1 MKESKFVHQN
11 KEKWQE
17 FEKLSQSKEKNPDRL
32 SELYVQITDDLSYSK
47 TYYKNR
53 MVRAYLNN
61 LSQKVYLSIYK
72 TKKSPF
78 KNVLNFWQEEL
89 PYIIYQCRKELFLAL
104 IVFLLSTCIGAFSVL
119 QDADYAEIVTS
130 PSYVEMTK
138 ENIKNGDPMYVYKD
152 EDPLPMFLRIAWN
165 NIRVSFNVFVMG
177 VLAGVGTIFM
187 LIINGTMLGGFQF
200 FFYDKG
206 VFWESV
212 LTVWQHGTI
221 EILCIIIAG
230 GAGLVLGKGLIA
242 PGAYPRLQSFQMA
255 ARKGLLIMLSIIPLI
270 IIAAFIEGYI
280 TRLTDANIFYRIG
293 LIVLSFTFMIGYY
306 VYYPY
311 KKYKQG
317 FSKEAKAERI
327 VESKDL
333 SINYNKIK
341 NSVESFADSF
351 SLFASNFGKFI
362 GVSLFFAGIYGFIY
376 LFFFKEET
384 IYFDIYDYASV
395 NDMFITLMEVIFSS
409 FNDIFSRPHSIPFFI
424 ANTIL
429 LATLIGLSTQI
440 VLKNAK
446 LAISNKNYRI
456 ITSSV
461 VVSIIINS
469 IFLISKGLGYWSF
482 LCLIP
487 FLAFLN
493 MAVNMNKNFKQGLQ
507 QGIGLLFVNFMSTI
521 GLFLLL
527 LLITTLVSLMNISV
541 ISLWMVDFISQ
552 NFLMNGEQYIKF
564 YTFISGFIGVGT
576 FAMIYPLFYLAFSI
590 HYLSNVERQNASHL
604 QDKIN
609 ALFVE

>member
-1 MKESKFVHQN
+1 MKETKFVNQN

-17 FEKLSQSKEKNPDRL
+17 FEKLSQSKTKNPDRL
-32 SELYVQITDDLSYSK
+32 SELYVQITDDLSYAK

-78 KNVLNFWQEEL
+78 KNLWNFWQEEL
-89 PYIIYQCRKELFLAL
+89 PYIIYQCRKELLLSLA
-104 IVFLLSTCIGAFSVL
+104 VFLIAAGIGAFSVL
-119 QDADYAEIVTS
+119 QDANYAEIVTS

-187 LIINGTMLGGFQF
+187 LILNGTMLGGFQF

-212 LTVWQHGTI
+212 ITVWQHGTI

-230 GAGLVLGKGLIA
+230 GAGLVLGRGLIA

-293 LIVLSFTFMIGYY
+293 LIILSLTFMIGYY
-306 VYYPY
+306 VYYPF

-317 FSKEAKAERI
+317 FSQEVKAEKTI
-327 VESKDL
+327 ESKDL
-333 SINYNKIK
+333 SINYKKIK
-341 NSVESFADSF
+341 TAVESFADSF
-351 SLFASNFGKFI
+351 SLYAANFGKFV

-384 IYFDIYDYASV
+384 LYIDVYDFGKVENVFFA
-395 NDMFITLMEVIFSS
+395 LMEVIFSS
-409 FNDIFSRPHSIPFFI
+409 FNDIFSMPHSIPFFS

-429 LATLIGLSTQI
+429 LATLIGLSTRLVI
-440 VLKNAK
+440 KNAQPLLTIK
-446 LAISNKNYRI
+446 PHRI
-456 ITSSV
+456 ILSSL
-461 VVSIIINS
+461 IISLLINV
-469 IFLISKGLGYWSF
+469 IFLVSKGIGYWTF

-487 FLAFLN
+487 FLAYLN
-493 MAVNMNKNFKQGLQ
+493 IATNINKNFMQGVQ
-507 QGIGLLFVNFMSTI
+507 QGFSLLFVNFMSTV
-521 GLFLLL
+521 GLFFLL
-527 LLITTLVSLMNISV
+527 LLITTLVSLMNISI

-552 NFLMNGEQYIKF
+552 NFLMDGEQYTKF

-576 FAMIYPLFYLAFSI
+576 FAMIYPIFYLAFGI
-590 HYLSNVERQNASHL
+590 QFLSNAEKQNATHL

-609 ALFVE
+609 ALFLE

>member
-1 MKESKFVHQN
+1 MKETKFVNQN

-17 FEKLSQSKEKNPDRL
+17 FEKLSQSKTKNPDRL
-32 SELYVQITDDLSYSK
+32 SELYVQITDDLSYAK

-78 KNVLNFWQEEL
+78 KNIWNFWQEEL
-89 PYIIYQCRKELFLAL
+89 PYIIYQCRKELLLSL
-104 IVFLLSTCIGAFSVL
+104 IIFLLAAGIGAFSVL
-119 QDADYAEIVTS
+119 QDANYAEIVTS

-187 LIINGTMLGGFQF
+187 LILNGTMLGGFQF

-212 LTVWQHGTI
+212 ITVWQHGTI

-230 GAGLVLGKGLIA
+230 GAGLVLGRGLIA

-293 LIVLSFTFMIGYY
+293 LIILSLTFMIGYY
-306 VYYPY
+306 VYYPF

-317 FSKEAKAERI
+317 FSQEVKAEKTI
-327 VESKDL
+327 ESKDL
-333 SINYNKIK
+333 SINYKKIK
-341 NSVESFADSF
+341 TAVESFADSF
-351 SLFASNFGKFI
+351 SLYAANFGKFV

-384 IYFDIYDYASV
+384 LYIDVYDFGKVENVFFA
-395 NDMFITLMEVIFSS
+395 LMEVIFSS
-409 FNDIFSRPHSIPFFI
+409 FNDIFSMPHSIPFFS

-429 LATLIGLSTQI
+429 LATLIGLSTRLVI
-440 VLKNAK
+440 KNAQPLLTIK
-446 LAISNKNYRI
+446 PYRI
-456 ITSSV
+456 ILSSL
-461 VVSIIINS
+461 IISLLINV
-469 IFLISKGLGYWSF
+469 IFLVSKGIGYWTF

-487 FLAFLN
+487 FLAYLN
-493 MAVNMNKNFKQGLQ
+493 IAINMNKNFMQGVQ
-507 QGIGLLFVNFMSTI
+507 QGFNLLFVNFMSTL
-521 GLFLLL
+521 GLFFLL
-527 LLITTLVSLMNISV
+527 LLITTLVSLMNISI

-552 NFLMNGEQYIKF
+552 NFLMDGEQYTKF

-576 FAMIYPLFYLAFSI
+576 FAMIYPIFYLAFGI
-590 HYLSNVERQNASHL
+590 QFLSNAEKQNATHL

-609 ALFVE
+609 ALFLE

>member
-1 MKESKFVHQN
+1 MKETKFVNQN

-17 FEKLSQSKEKNPDRL
+17 FEKLSQSKTKNPDRL
-32 SELYVQITDDLSYSK
+32 SELYVQITDDLSYAK

-78 KNVLNFWQEEL
+78 KNLWNFWQEEL
-89 PYIIYQCRKELFLAL
+89 PYIIYQCRKEL
-104 IVFLLSTCIGAFSVL
+104 LLSLSIFLVAAGIGAFSVL

-187 LIINGTMLGGFQF
+187 LILNGTMLGGFQF

-206 VFWESV
+206 VFLESV
-212 LTVWQHGTI
+212 ITVWQHGTI

-230 GAGLVLGKGLIA
+230 GAGLVLGRGLIA

-270 IIAAFIEGYI
+270 IVAAFIEGYI
-280 TRLTDANIFYRIG
+280 TRLTDANIFYRVG
-293 LIVLSFTFMIGYY
+293 LIILSLTFMIGYY
-306 VYYPY
+306 VYYPI
-311 KKYKQG
+311 KKHKQG
-317 FSKEAKAERI
+317 FSKATKAERTI
-327 VESKDL
+327 ESKDL
-333 SINYNKIK
+333 SINYKKIK
-341 NSVESFADSF
+341 TAVESFADSF
-351 SLFASNFGKFI
+351 SLYAANFGKFVGI
-362 GVSLFFAGIYGFIY
+362 SLFFAGIYGFIY

-384 IYFDIYDYASV
+384 LYIDIYDFDRIENV
-395 NDMFITLMEVIFSS
+395 FFVLMGVIFSS
-409 FNDIFSRPHSIPFFI
+409 FNDIFSMPHSIPFFS

-429 LATLIGLSTQI
+429 LATLIGLSTHLVI
-440 VLKNAK
+440 KNAQPLLTIK
-446 LAISNKNYRI
+446 LYRI
-456 ITSSV
+456 ILSSLV
-461 VVSIIINS
+461 ISLLINV
-469 IFLISKGLGYWSF
+469 IFLVNKGLGYWTF

-487 FLAFLN
+487 FLAYLN
-493 MAVNMNKNFKQGLQ
+493 MAININKDFIRGIQ
-507 QGIGLLFVNFMSTI
+507 QGFSFLFVNFMSTV
-521 GLFLLL
+521 GLFFLL

-541 ISLWMVDFISQ
+541 ITLWMVDFISQ
-552 NFLMNGEQYIKF
+552 NFLMNGEQYTKF

-576 FAMIYPLFYLAFSI
+576 FAMIYPIFYLAFGI
-590 HYLSNVERQNASHL
+590 QFLSNAEKQNAEHL

-609 ALFVE
+609 TLFLE